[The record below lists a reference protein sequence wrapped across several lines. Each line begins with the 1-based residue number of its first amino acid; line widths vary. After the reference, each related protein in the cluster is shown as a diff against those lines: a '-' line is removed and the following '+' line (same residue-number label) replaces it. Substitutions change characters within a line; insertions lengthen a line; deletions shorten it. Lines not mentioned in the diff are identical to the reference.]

1 MQQLLFMVLNYFK
14 EAETIFWSLP
24 LRFANHHFSPVMHF
38 SPSLSFSLSLSV
50 AAAFQN
56 LQWTHISYF
65 EIAAHQN
72 SQCVCL
78 RVVEDPGEGKE
89 KWRKILR
96 KNGKEYEEVG
106 RETVTEDVRCSDT
119 DTQ

>member
-1 MQQLLFMVLNYFK
+1 MQQQLFMVLNYFK

-38 SPSLSFSLSLSV
+38 PPLSLSISLSFYLSLSV

-89 KWRKILR
+89 K
-96 KNGKEYEEVG
+96 
-106 RETVTEDVRCSDT
+106 
-119 DTQ
+119 